1 MFEFKTLIV
10 TKRGSRQDDVKF
22 SVHSFPVSS
31 QAEVDAILRHP
42 SIAGWKYGY
51 SVGMSREQMSDL
63 SAIIKLTN
71 KGNEMTTAEM
81 KMRYNELMRIAKG
94 DEYMS
99 MTELDELLALT
110 KKLAK

>member
-1 MFEFKTLIV
+1 
-10 TKRGSRQDDVKF
+10 
-22 SVHSFPVSS
+22 
-31 QAEVDAILRHP
+31 
-42 SIAGWKYGY
+42 
-51 SVGMSREQMSDL
+51 
-63 SAIIKLTN
+63 
-71 KGNEMTTAEM
+71 MTTAEM